1 MKEFLSQRGLEFEV
15 KDVHTDPVA
24 QDEMVS
30 MGFASIPVTVI
41 GDHPPV
47 LGANYQ
53 QIESA
58 LKGD

>member
-1 MKEFLSQRGLEFEV
+1 MKEFLSQKGLEFVV
-15 KDVHTDPVA
+15 KDVHNDPEA

-30 MGFASIPVTVI
+30 MGFAGIPVTVI
-41 GDHPPV
+41 GDAAPV

-58 LKGD
+58 LQD